1 MRAASAVLAAAGVL
15 VALAAALLWTA
26 GSVLL
31 DEDRFTER
39 TIAALRAPEGQAAIA
54 ARVTALARV
63 GAPAIVPSGLIG
75 RGADEAV
82 ATAVARPGFATA
94 AAPAI
99 RAARRDL
106 LEQPGEPTTI
116 DLGPMRELVG
126 AELARIDPRL
136 LGLLPPAGAAER
148 VQVRVATG
156 VDARGV
162 PIDELSG
169 RAAAATALLALAAA
183 ALIALGAALA
193 ARPARAA
200 ALAGL
205 ALLVAAVVPAAVRLA
220 LPPLAEARVAPPDDA
235 LARRLVREMLGGWVA
250 ATAVLAAAG
259 LALLV
264 AGLVSAR
271 RRRPPTPR
279 RAG

>member
-15 VALAAALLWTA
+15 VALAAAVLWTA

-39 TIAALRAPEGQAAIA
+39 TVAALRAPEGQAAIA
-54 ARVTALARV
+54 ARVAALARA
-63 GAPAIVPSGLIG
+63 GAPAIVPAELIG
-75 RGADEAV
+75 RGVDEAV
-82 ATAVARPGFATA
+82 ATAVARPGFASA

-99 RAARRDL
+99 RAARRHL

-116 DLGPMRELVG
+116 DLGPIRELVG

-271 RRRPPTPR
+271 RRRPPTRR